1 MTPFQGFITVLCALI
16 AVAGVIVSSILGY
29 KQFKI
34 KRQDELDS
42 RNMQTLVDKA
52 VDDLRREIM
61 EVIEGVSVAR
71 SKEGADRF
79 NTHAQALDKVDKR
92 IEENSKQISELTE
105 LSKSM
110 LTSVNSLNKSVASAV
125 KSQKNTTYDRL
136 LLVGKKALNAKSI
149 TISEKTNIRQ
159 LFDSYREMGGD
170 DPYINTLMEECEK
183 LTPIA
188 DKEQ

>member
-1 MTPFQGFITVLCALI
+1 MTPLQAFVTIICALI
-16 AVAGVIVSSILGY
+16 AVAGVITSSILGY

-34 KRQDELDS
+34 KRQDELEAKNAQS
-42 RNMQTLVDKA
+42 LVDSA
-52 VDDLRREIM
+52 ISDLRKELL
-61 EVIEGVSVAR
+61 EVIDGVSIAR
-71 SKEGADRF
+71 SKEGAERF
-79 NTHAQALDKVDKR
+79 KTHASALEKVDKR
-92 IEENSKQISELTE
+92 IEENTKQISDLTE

-110 LTSVNSLNKSVASAV
+110 LTSVNSLTKSVASSV

-136 LLVGKKALNAKSI
+136 LLVGKKVLNTKSI

-159 LFDSYREMGGD
+159 LFESYKEMGGD